1 MPTTP
6 DAPQPEPIDD
16 PTAIILYGGTGD
28 LAKRMV
34 LPAIYELFTRGLLPK
49 QFRLV
54 GNGRGDVSH
63 EDFRGHIHDVLC
75 EFAKEPDADQFAD
88 FSKSVMFAGGGFRED
103 NPGSLLDVIKQAED
117 ELGAKVHLIHYMAIP
132 PQAFEATTKAVK
144 AHDLA
149 KNAKAVYEKPYGES
163 LQSFHELD
171 DLVHSVFDEEQV
183 YRIDHFLGKEAT
195 QNLYLTR
202 FANRLFGDAWCA
214 DSIAQVQIDVPETLD
229 VADRADFY
237 EATGAMLDM
246 LVTHLFQ
253 VAAEV
258 AMEPPASM
266 SAEDVQSAR
275 ESVIAAFRPLSPD
288 EVVLGQYQSY
298 TDTDGVADD
307 STTETFVAARLWVD
321 TDRWKG
327 VPFLLRTG
335 KKLAT
340 SAQRVS
346 LVLKPA
352 EGPLDSV
359 PANGNAIVYDLKG
372 NGAIDIQLTVKKP
385 GPDAVPAESA
395 TSLMLQNVAEGA
407 MAPYTSLIHDV
418 LSGNRMLFTSSAGLQ
433 SAFEAFQPMLTDARP
448 DIQVYE
454 DGSWGPDAATALTGD
469 VGWVL
474 QQKVAKADA

>member
-1 MPTTP
+1 MPNSQ
-6 DAPQPEPIDD
+6 DAQQPEPLDD
-16 PTAIILYGGTGD
+16 PIAIILYGGTGD

-34 LPAIYELFTRGLLPK
+34 LPAIYELFVRGLLPR
-49 QFRLV
+49 QFKLI

-63 EDFRGHIHDVLC
+63 EDFAAHIHDCLTEFANAPDEDEFA
-75 EFAKEPDADQFAD
+75 EFAKNV
-88 FSKSVMFAGGGFRED
+88 SFAGGGFRED

-117 ELGAKVHLIHYMAIP
+117 DLGSQVQLVHYMAIP

-163 LQSFHELD
+163 LSSFHELD

-202 FANRLFGDAWCA
+202 FANRLFGDAWCR

-237 EATGAMLDM
+237 DATGAMLDM

-258 AMEPPASM
+258 ALEPPVSM
-266 SAEDVQSAR
+266 KDEDVQEAR
-275 ESVIAAFRPLSPD
+275 ESVIAAFRPLDAS
-288 EVVLGQYQSY
+288 EVVLGQYRGY
-298 TDTDGVADD
+298 TETEGVPDD
-307 STTETFVAARLWVD
+307 STTETFVAARLWID
-321 TDRWKG
+321 TDRWQG

-335 KKLAT
+335 KMMAA

-346 LVLKPA
+346 LILKPA
-352 EGPLDSV
+352 EGPLTHV
-359 PANGNAIVYDLKG
+359 PANGNAIVFDLKG
-372 NGAIDIQLTVKKP
+372 NGAIDVQLTVKKP

-395 TSLMLQNVAEGA
+395 TSLMLQNVAPGA

-418 LSGNRMLFTSSAGLQ
+418 LSGNRMLFTSSKGLE
-433 SAFEAFQPMLTDARP
+433 SAFRAFEPMLTDARP
-448 DIQVYE
+448 EIETYE
-454 DGSWGPDAATALTGD
+454 DGSWGPEAAQALAGD
-469 VGWVL
+469 VGWL
-474 QQKVAKADA
+474 LEQKLSPSVA